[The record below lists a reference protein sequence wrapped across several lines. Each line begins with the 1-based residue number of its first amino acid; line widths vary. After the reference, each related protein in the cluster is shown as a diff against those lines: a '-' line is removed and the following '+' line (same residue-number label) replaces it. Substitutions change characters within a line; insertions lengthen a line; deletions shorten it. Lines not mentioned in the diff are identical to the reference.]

1 MHVMWTGFG
10 SNLTADIILSNMVPH
25 STAHFLSSPFCGLL
39 LFFPFPAFFSL
50 SSTSCS
56 CALFLLQSHYLSFLS
71 LSGFDH
77 PCERSFLWARCE
89 RISHVRLWSNSTVAS
104 SLQPQH
110 HFGVPVVGLPY
121 GVDAKE
127 RVSLQRTFSRYLLFF
142 FSSLYFYF
150 IFYSRRYLF
159 CFPGEVLPNP
169 LSSRGWRVPV
179 CSDFFHR
186 LYVYPMITLPPGY
199 IGTGIQQLLKSE
211 LLQEQL
217 IDRAVRLAVTKNF
230 VGYNIDWE
238 SNPGF
243 TTNQLG
249 EFLLKF
255 KNRLNEK
262 GKILSFDG
270 FGAPWDVV
278 DISKGYISSTTPL
291 PHLTHFTSIVVDV
304 EMDMSTYGMS
314 GPDLIPTIL
323 QNSDMVGGLDHYGLG
338 LLPQMMGPD
347 DVAWAFEVAQ
357 NLSVPAIYTWPNER
371 YYQLPNYWW
380 YTAAL
385 WLSI

>member
-1 MHVMWTGFG
+1 
-10 SNLTADIILSNMVPH
+10 
-25 STAHFLSSPFCGLL
+25 
-39 LFFPFPAFFSL
+39 
-50 SSTSCS
+50 
-56 CALFLLQSHYLSFLS
+56 
-71 LSGFDH
+71 
-77 PCERSFLWARCE
+77 
-89 RISHVRLWSNSTVAS
+89 
-104 SLQPQH
+104 
-110 HFGVPVVGLPY
+110 
-121 GVDAKE
+121 
-127 RVSLQRTFSRYLLFF
+127 
-142 FSSLYFYF
+142 
-150 IFYSRRYLF
+150 
-159 CFPGEVLPNP
+159 
-169 LSSRGWRVPV
+169 
-179 CSDFFHR
+179 
-186 LYVYPMITLPPGY
+186 MITLPPGY
-199 IGTGIQQLLKSE
+199 IGTGIQQLLKSD

-217 IDRAVRLAVTKNF
+217 IERAVRLAVTKNF

-238 SNPGF
+238 NNPGF

-249 EFLLKF
+249 VFLLKF

-278 DISKGYISSTTPL
+278 NISKGFLLLHTTTI
-291 PHLTHFTSIVVDV
+291 LTRSLQIIVVDV
-304 EMDMSTYGMS
+304 EMDMSTYGMT

-323 QNSDMVGGLDHYGLG
+323 ENSAMVGGLDHYGLG

>member
-1 MHVMWTGFG
+1 
-10 SNLTADIILSNMVPH
+10 
-25 STAHFLSSPFCGLL
+25 
-39 LFFPFPAFFSL
+39 
-50 SSTSCS
+50 
-56 CALFLLQSHYLSFLS
+56 
-71 LSGFDH
+71 
-77 PCERSFLWARCE
+77 
-89 RISHVRLWSNSTVAS
+89 
-104 SLQPQH
+104 
-110 HFGVPVVGLPY
+110 
-121 GVDAKE
+121 
-127 RVSLQRTFSRYLLFF
+127 
-142 FSSLYFYF
+142 
-150 IFYSRRYLF
+150 
-159 CFPGEVLPNP
+159 
-169 LSSRGWRVPV
+169 
-179 CSDFFHR
+179 
-186 LYVYPMITLPPGY
+186 MITLPPGY